1 MELLINIAIIIAF
14 IVFIVVGL
22 RLFWYFLEWNDNYD
36 YVAEFRHG
44 ILGKIL
50 QLIVI
55 ITLAVLFGLIFEAV
69 QDLPNQISNP
79 LK

>member
-1 MELLINIAIIIAF
+1 MESFATAIAF

-22 RLFWYFLEWNDNYD
+22 RLFWYFLGMNDNHD

-44 ILGKIL
+44 ILGKVL

-69 QDLPNQISNP
+69 KDLPNLFSNP